1 MKKQKPIEGL
11 LKCAQIFDIIKN
23 HVENQEK
30 QKKEA
35 AVSRFFNRKS
45 DSPFFWFLSF
55 CHSRPKMTFH
65 EKS

>member
-35 AVSRFFNRKS
+35 AVSRFFNRELHPVK
-45 DSPFFWFLSF
+45 
-55 CHSRPKMTFH
+55 
-65 EKS
+65 